1 MREVVIVDS
10 VRTGL
15 AKSFRGKFNQ
25 TRPDDMAA
33 HCVNA
38 LLTRN
43 DIDPASVE
51 DCIVGAGSNEGA
63 QGYNIG
69 RNVAVLSRLGIG
81 TAGMTLNRFC
91 SSGLQAIAIAANQI
105 ASGCS
110 DIIVA
115 GGVESISLT
124 MKSVNTDNLINP
136 LLQEQVPGIYF
147 PMGQTAEIVA
157 RRYNVSREEQDLYA
171 LQSQQRTAQAQ
182 VDGLFDDEI
191 VPMAVKYRV
200 EDKATGQVQILDGI
214 VDRDDCN
221 RPDTTLESLAGLKPV
236 FAEDG
241 SVTAGNSSQLS
252 DGASMTLVMSLEK
265 ALELGLKPKAFFRG
279 FTVAGCAPDEM
290 GIGPVFS
297 VPKLLKAKGLQVAD
311 IDLWELNEAFAS
323 QCLYSRNRLEID
335 NAKYNV
341 NGGSIS
347 IGHPFGMTG
356 SRQVGHLVRELQR
369 RNLRY
374 GVVTMCVGGG
384 MGATGLF
391 EVVR

>member
-38 LLTRN
+38 LLSRN
-43 DIDPASVE
+43 GIDPATVE

-69 RNVAVLSRLGIG
+69 RNVAVLSQLGTG

-136 LLQEQVPGIYF
+136 LLKEQVPGIYF

-182 VDGLFDDEI
+182 ADGLFNDEI
-191 VPMAVKYRV
+191 VPMAVKYKV
-200 EDKATGQVQILDGI
+200 EDKNTGDVQILDGV

-221 RPDTTLESLAGLKPV
+221 RPDTTLASLQGLKPV

-265 ALELGLKPKAFFRG
+265 ALALGLKPKAFFRG
-279 FTVAGCAPDEM
+279 FTVAGCEPDEM

-323 QCLYSRNRLEID
+323 QCLYARNRLGID

-369 RNLRY
+369 RNVRY
-374 GVVTMCVGGG
+374 GIVTMCVGGG

-391 EVVR
+391 EAVR

>member
-33 HCVNA
+33 HCVDA
-38 LLTRN
+38 LLARSG
-43 DIDPASVE
+43 IDPASVE

-136 LLQEQVPGIYF
+136 LLKEQVPGIYF

-157 RRYNVSREEQDLYA
+157 RRYDVSREAQDLYA

-182 VDGLFDDEI
+182 AAGLFDDEI

-200 EDKATGQVQILDGI
+200 EDKATGQIQILDGI

-221 RPDTTLESLAGLKPV
+221 RPDTTLESLAGLTPV

-279 FTVAGCAPDEM
+279 FTVAGCEPDEM

-297 VPKLLKAKGLQVAD
+297 VPKLLKAKGLQIAD

-335 NAKYNV
+335 NEKYNV

-391 EVVR
+391 EAVR

>member
-43 DIDPASVE
+43 GIDPATVE

-69 RNVAVLSRLGIG
+69 RNVAVLSQLGTG

-136 LLQEQVPGIYF
+136 LLKEQVPGIYF

-157 RRYNVSREEQDLYA
+157 RRYNVSRDEQDRYA

-182 VDGLFDDEI
+182 ADGLFSDEI
-191 VPMAVKYRV
+191 VPMAVKYKV
-200 EDKATGQVQILDGI
+200 EDKHSGDVQVLDGV

-221 RPDTTLESLAGLKPV
+221 RPDTTLASLQGLKPV

-265 ALELGLKPKAFFRG
+265 ALALGLKPKAFFRG
-279 FTVAGCAPDEM
+279 FTVAGCEPDEM

-323 QCLYSRNRLEID
+323 QCLYARNRLEID

-374 GVVTMCVGGG
+374 GIVTMCVGGG

-391 EVVR
+391 EAVR

>member
-43 DIDPASVE
+43 GIDPASVE

-69 RNVAVLSRLGIG
+69 RNVAVLSQLGTG

-124 MKSVNTDNLINP
+124 LKSVNTDNLINP

-157 RRYNVSREEQDLYA
+157 RRYNVSREAQDRYA

-182 VDGLFDDEI
+182 ADGLFDDEI
-191 VPMAVKYRV
+191 VPMTVTYKV
-200 EDKATGQVQILDGI
+200 EDKHTGAVQILEGV

-221 RPDTTLESLAGLKPV
+221 RPDTTLASLQGLKPV

-265 ALELGLKPKAFFRG
+265 ALALGLKPKAFFRG
-279 FTVAGCAPDEM
+279 FTVAGCEPDEM

-323 QCLYSRNRLEID
+323 QCLYARDRLAID

-391 EVVR
+391 EAVR